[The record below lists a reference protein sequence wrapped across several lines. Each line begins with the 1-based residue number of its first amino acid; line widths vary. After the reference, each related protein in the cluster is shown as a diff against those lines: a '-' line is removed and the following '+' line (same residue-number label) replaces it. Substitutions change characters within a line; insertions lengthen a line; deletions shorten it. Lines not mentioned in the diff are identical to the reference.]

1 MNEFRV
7 ITSWTNGRKAIVHL
21 VENNR
26 GEKSILKI
34 YRPGFT
40 LTMLREYLVTRYIAS
55 RVPLAPK
62 VLGLRPLRKEL
73 LLSYVSGQRV
83 LEWVLER
90 FGDAGLSLQDFQSFH
105 GLDPDHP
112 NPVVA
117 AAFERFRRSTSE
129 DAQQLKQAI
138 RASYAALHRI
148 GMLHG
153 SPDPRNII
161 YGDGRVSI
169 IDFDHARPCLDP
181 AKIDYRSLTYW
192 YGLAPN
198 DSGDHVSRRTVA
210 VGDTQ

>member
-1 MNEFRV
+1 MNESRA
-7 ITSWTNGRKAIVHL
+7 ITSWTNGRKAIVQL
-21 VENNR
+21 IENGR
-26 GEKSILKI
+26 GEKWILKT
-34 YRPGFT
+34 YRPGFA
-40 LTMLREYLVTRYIAS
+40 LTMLREYLVTRYIS
-55 RVPLAPK
+55 RRIPLTPK
-62 VLGLRPLRKEL
+62 VLGFRPLRKEL

-90 FGDAGLSLQDFQSFH
+90 FGDAGLYLLDFQSFH

-148 GMLHG
+148 GILHG

-181 AKIDYRSLTYW
+181 AKIDYRSLSYW

-198 DSGDHVSRRTVA
+198 DAGDDVRRRA
-210 VGDTQ
+210 IAIGDAQ